1 MGFVET
7 KMINSDFLN
16 EPLNHL
22 NYIES
27 IENHGEKSYMF
38 DTDDISKKRLH
49 DFLAKT
55 AILFTH
61 KELHETLVAKLTGE
75 DWYYF
80 FKGNSYVGEGLNN
93 ILENTYFSKGNFDS
107 ICEYMNMTAIQAL
120 DDKMLNG
127 FGRVMEEHLEAEDAL
142 DWIKKRF
149 NVNLSSYKNMSE
161 VILSTDGWKSIL
173 QNNAL
178 MCCSTT
184 SQWFTEKV
192 VEARRMRIW
201 RLSTQDY
208 YDDNGTHYT
217 KAGTTDN
224 KNITTD
230 ALELMKT
237 NNLVTEE
244 YLTLT
249 DTAYVRLKDA
259 LLWFAQNES
268 ITALKKCK
276 DILSVFCDDE
286 SCCKFLA
293 NNPTLL
299 TECLNDRAF
308 ASAIF
313 NSTLARDTI
322 KANTN
327 ANNALNVFVTAIQTA
342 NTTLSKIGSGLD
354 QIPIAV
360 STANKTDGLKDSIKP
375 LMEEVTSV
383 NVAVQEYRSYISVM
397 NNLINMMSSSDPEF
411 FANLLNDSD
420 FVTWAVND
428 AAFVD
433 TMTKNEM
440 MSTALC
446 ANNGAWTAA
455 CNSQT
460 YSNGLQGSDI
470 ALNAMLANETARNT
484 AIATATSMNTMSG
497 SNTSMS
503 KLVANT
509 GALSKIIGTASAL
522 SAVMNSSVGVN
533 NVLGNGTALSTVVG
547 NGTAMNAM
555 AGSATAMGIVVNNDA
570 GMNAIV
576 NSQTAMNSIVGNNTS
591 INYVVGN
598 TKAIDHVLNNSI
610 SLVAFANST
619 AAMNAVISNDY
630 AMNRIKASAS
640 LIDTFLA
647 HGTSMKLIVNSQK
660 AMGYIVPSAYFNK
673 VVQNSS
679 ALYQI
684 VHNDTIYNYCINN
697 TSAKSMMMND
707 TAASAK
713 ILAKTL
719 GLNVDSYNNLST
731 MLNDN
736 SFCKSYIQGNTT
748 AYELLFAYKYPLDII
763 FTPDENVKNKSNR
776 YKILVSNICNPNV
789 GKIMLSSMYNHA
801 DMCEKYLFDMVS
813 WYITYEQLGNT
824 IWAVWSNMGLECLNP
839 ADTMANGTKRGLW
852 MLAQYIQNN
861 SDDPH
866 TTISYTHCIV
876 GEETTTFTVS
886 YGNNAICKF
895 SSALYNGRS
904 YDTYGVGVYT
914 FYIVID
920 D

>member
-27 IENHGEKSYMF
+27 IENHGEESYMF

-61 KELHETLVAKLTGE
+61 KELHDTLVAKLTGE

-93 ILENTYFSKGNFDS
+93 ILGSTYFSKGNFDS

-149 NVNLSSYKNMSE
+149 NVDLSSYNNMSE
-161 VILSTDGWKSIL
+161 VILSTDGWKAIL
-173 QNNAL
+173 QNKAL
-178 MCCSTT
+178 MCCATT

-192 VEARRMRIW
+192 VEARQMRIW

-217 KAGTTDN
+217 KDGTTDS
-224 KNITTD
+224 KNITPD

-286 SCCKFLA
+286 SCCNFLA

-322 KANTN
+322 KANTD
-327 ANNALNVFVTAIQTA
+327 ANNALNAFVTAIQTA

-360 STANKTDGLKDSIKP
+360 STANETDGLKDSIKP

-440 MSTALC
+440 MSNALC
-446 ANNGAWTAA
+446 ANNGAWRAA

-460 YSNGLQGSDI
+460 YSNGLQGSEI

-484 AIATATSMNTMSG
+484 AITTSTSMNTMSG

-503 KLVANT
+503 KLVANA
-509 GALSKIIGTASAL
+509 GALATIIGTASAL
-522 SAVMNSSVGVN
+522 SAMMNSSVGVN

-576 NSQTAMNSIVGNNTS
+576 NSQTAMNSIVGNSTS
-591 INYVVGN
+591 ISYVVGN
-598 TKAIDHVLNNSI
+598 TKA
-610 SLVAFANST
+610 
-619 AAMNAVISNDY
+619 
-630 AMNRIKASAS
+630 
-640 LIDTFLA
+640 
-647 HGTSMKLIVNSQK
+647 
-660 AMGYIVPSAYFNK
+660 MGY
-673 VVQNSS
+673 VVRTTIAMSTCAGNYQMINTIATTQN
-679 ALYQI
+679 
-684 VHNDTIYNYCINN
+684 
-697 TSAKSMMMND
+697 
-707 TAASAK
+707 AAS
-713 ILAKTL
+713 IW
-719 GLNVDSYNNLST
+719 LNSPTGMSYLCNIETCRNCFVASSIAMTIIANN
-731 MLNDN
+731 
-736 SFCKSYIQGNTT
+736 QGMVN
-748 AYELLFAYKYPLDII
+748 A
-763 FTPDENVKNKSNR
+763 
-776 YKILVSNICNPNV
+776 LVSNDTLLNAAASNATSRNICTGTQTSASTILSIEKPLVRFILGLSGLSVTAYDTVASISTSLDIMNTIVASSTAINFAAASSIAMNTMMTQHASIRAIMNSSV
-789 GKIMLSSMYNHA
+789 GRLALYNHA
-801 DMCEKYLFDMVS
+801 SVVEPAIKQDFTDTTCPFLNTLVSTYGGSQNWTFSDFYELTYTPAGDLYHFSDKKLFIIRFNGSPDISMKIGKFINGDQ
-813 WYITYEQLGNT
+813 YQTYPYGHFSD
-824 IWAVWSNMGLECLNP
+824 SNSNY
-839 ADTMANGTKRGLW
+839 TKDIL
-852 MLAQYIQNN
+852 L
-861 SDDPH
+861 
-866 TTISYTHCIV
+866 
-876 GEETTTFTVS
+876 
-886 YGNNAICKF
+886 CKF
-895 SSALYNGRS
+895 VSGFDVGGVNTYISNGS
-904 YDTYGVGVYT
+904 LTACYVE
-914 FYIVID
+914 I
-920 D
+920 

>member
-27 IENHGEKSYMF
+27 IENHGEESYMF

-61 KELHETLVAKLTGE
+61 KELHEILVAKLTGE

-149 NVNLSSYKNMSE
+149 NVDLSSYNNMSE
-161 VILSTDGWKSIL
+161 VILSTDGWKAIL
-173 QNNAL
+173 QNKAL
-178 MCCSTT
+178 MSCATT

-192 VEARRMRIW
+192 VEARQMRIW

-217 KAGTTDN
+217 KDGTTDS
-224 KNITTD
+224 KNITPD

-286 SCCKFLA
+286 SCCNFLA

-322 KANTN
+322 KANTD
-327 ANNALNVFVTAIQTA
+327 ANNALNAFVTAIQTA

-360 STANKTDGLKDSIKP
+360 STANETDGLKDSMKP

-433 TMTKNEM
+433 TMTKNEI

-446 ANNGAWTAA
+446 ANNGAWRAA

-460 YSNGLQGSDI
+460 YSNGLQGSEI

-484 AIATATSMNTMSG
+484 AITTSTSMNTMSG

-503 KLVANT
+503 KLVANA
-509 GALSKIIGTASAL
+509 GALATIIGTASAL
-522 SAVMNSSVGVN
+522 SAMMNSSVGVN

-555 AGSATAMGIVVNNDA
+555 AGSATAMGIVVNNDTV
-570 GMNAIV
+570 MNAIV
-576 NSQTAMNSIVGNNTS
+576 NSQTAMNAIVASTNAM
-591 INYVVGN
+591 NYLVNSDTALDKTVNSQIAMNSVVSSS
-598 TKAIDHVLNNSI
+598 NSI
-610 SLVAFANST
+610 SHVVSS
-619 AAMNAVISNDY
+619 V
-630 AMNRIKASAS
+630 
-640 LIDTFLA
+640 
-647 HGTSMKLIVNSQK
+647 K
-660 AMGYIVPSAYFNK
+660 AMGYIVKTAIG
-673 VVQNSS
+673 
-679 ALYQI
+679 L
-684 VHNDTIYNYCINN
+684 N
-697 TSAKSMMMND
+697 TSANNQAMITAIAGND
-707 TAASAK
+707 TTATIWLNSNGVSYITSSNTCQSAFMSDANVSK
-713 ILAKTL
+713 VINNQN
-719 GLNVDSYNNLST
+719 GLNVIMSDSSLITMVCASTSKFTALCNNST
-731 MLNDN
+731 ACGLFCDSQTARTAMYDNASVTQPVIQNSQNMLNTMKTRSSSVETTAEIDCYIPVNRCFLLEYSMEYNHDLINVQWSSFIYLFIDVVSNSKRYEVHVVKNDTHNIPVNRFMRNNNSSEPGAINTPHVSGIYGNDNN
-736 SFCKSYIQGNTT
+736 SFKYSEYNK
-748 AYELLFAYKYPLDII
+748 AVYFAI
-763 FTPDENVKNKSNR
+763 
-776 YKILVSNICNPNV
+776 
-789 GKIMLSSMYNHA
+789 
-801 DMCEKYLFDMVS
+801 
-813 WYITYEQLGNT
+813 
-824 IWAVWSNMGLECLNP
+824 
-839 ADTMANGTKRGLW
+839 
-852 MLAQYIQNN
+852 
-861 SDDPH
+861 
-866 TTISYTHCIV
+866 
-876 GEETTTFTVS
+876 
-886 YGNNAICKF
+886 
-895 SSALYNGRS
+895 
-904 YDTYGVGVYT
+904 
-914 FYIVID
+914 
-920 D
+920 

>member
-61 KELHETLVAKLTGE
+61 KELHEILVAKLTGE

-142 DWIKKRF
+142 DWVKKRF

-161 VILSTDGWKSIL
+161 VILSTDGWKAIL

-178 MCCSTT
+178 MCCATT

-192 VEARRMRIW
+192 VESRRMRIW

-217 KAGTTDN
+217 KAGVTDN

-286 SCCKFLA
+286 SCCNFLA

-322 KANTN
+322 KANTD
-327 ANNALNVFVTAIQTA
+327 ANNALNAFVTAIQTA

-360 STANKTDGLKDSIKP
+360 STANETDGLKDSIKP

-460 YSNGLQGSDI
+460 YSNGLQGSEI

-503 KLVANT
+503 KLVANA

-576 NSQTAMNSIVGNNTS
+576 NSQTAMNSIAGSSN
-591 INYVVGN
+591 
-598 TKAIDHVLNNSI
+598 
-610 SLVAFANST
+610 
-619 AAMNAVISNDY
+619 AMNYLVNSDTL
-630 AMNRIKASAS
+630 MNKV
-640 LIDTFLA
+640 
-647 HGTSMKLIVNSQK
+647 VNSQVAMNVVASTSTSISYIVASVK
-660 AMGYIVPSAYFNK
+660 AMGYIVNTAIG
-673 VVQNSS
+673 
-679 ALYQI
+679 L
-684 VHNDTIYNYCINN
+684 N
-697 TSAKSMMMND
+697 TSANDQSMITAIAGND
-707 TAASAK
+707 TAATIWLNSNGVSYITSSNTCKSAFMSDTNV
-713 ILAKTL
+713 AKVINNQN
-719 GLNVDSYNNLST
+719 GLNVIMNNPSLITMICSSASKFTTLCNSSSGCTAFCDSQTARTAMYDNATVTQSIIGNSNT
-731 MLNDN
+731 MLNAMKTRSKYQESLD
-736 SFCKSYIQGNTT
+736 SSSLMIDTHRCFILTSSIAKNTGWGSNMSIYVT
-748 AYELLFAYKYPLDII
+748 IDYVFDTILDTNNRVYKEFNTGSGTSSGTIGKDMPINKFAYGGTTDGAKPVIYWYYS
-763 FTPDENVKNKSNR
+763 ENHGSSNSCNYNDVR
-776 YKILVSNICNPNV
+776 Y
-789 GKIMLSSMYNHA
+789 
-801 DMCEKYLFDMVS
+801 F
-813 WYITYEQLGNT
+813 
-824 IWAVWSNMGLECLNP
+824 
-839 ADTMANGTKRGLW
+839 
-852 MLAQYIQNN
+852 
-861 SDDPH
+861 
-866 TTISYTHCIV
+866 
-876 GEETTTFTVS
+876 
-886 YGNNAICKF
+886 
-895 SSALYNGRS
+895 
-904 YDTYGVGVYT
+904 
-914 FYIVID
+914 VI
-920 D
+920 

>member
-61 KELHETLVAKLTGE
+61 KELHETLVTKLTGE

-161 VILSTDGWKSIL
+161 VILSTDGWKAIL

-178 MCCSTT
+178 MCCATT

-249 DTAYVRLKDA
+249 DTAYARLKDA

-327 ANNALNVFVTAIQTA
+327 ANNALNAFVTAIQTA

-455 CNSQT
+455 CNSQA
-460 YSNGLQGSDI
+460 YSNGLQGSEI
-470 ALNAMLANETARNT
+470 ALNAMLVNETARNT

-503 KLVANT
+503 KLVANA
-509 GALSKIIGTASAL
+509 GALSAIIGTPSAL
-522 SAVMNSSVGVN
+522 SAMMNSSVGVN

-547 NGTAMNAM
+547 NSTAMNAM

-576 NSQTAMNSIVGNNTS
+576 NSQTAMNSIVGSSNAMNYLVNSDTS
-591 INYVVGN
+591 MNKVV
-598 TKAIDHVLNNSI
+598 NSQ
-610 SLVAFANST
+610 V
-619 AAMNAVISNDY
+619 AMNAVASTSTSISY
-630 AMNRIKASAS
+630 IVAS
-640 LIDTFLA
+640 
-647 HGTSMKLIVNSQK
+647 VK
-660 AMGYIVPSAYFNK
+660 AMGYIVKTAIG
-673 VVQNSS
+673 
-679 ALYQI
+679 L
-684 VHNDTIYNYCINN
+684 N
-697 TSAKSMMMND
+697 TSANNQPMITAIAGND
-707 TAASAK
+707 NAATIWLNSSGVNYITSSSICQSVFMSDTYIGK
-713 ILAKTL
+713 VINNQN
-719 GLNVDSYNNLST
+719 GLNLIINTPSFISMICSSTSKFTTLCNSSSGCAAFCDSQTTRTAMYDNASLTQSIIGNSNI
-731 MLNDN
+731 MLNAMRAR
-736 SFCKSYIQGNTT
+736 SKTNT
-748 AYELLFAYKYPLDII
+748 
-763 FTPDENVKNKSNR
+763 VKD
-776 YKILVSNICNPNV
+776 
-789 GKIMLSSMYNHA
+789 SST
-801 DMCEKYLFDMVS
+801 V
-813 WYITYEQLGNT
+813 YIT
-824 IWAVWSNMGLECLNP
+824 
-839 ADTMANGTKRGLW
+839 NGTKCFTLECSISTSSGTTFNSPRLVKLSLYSDPLIAPGKKDY
-852 MLAQYIQNN
+852 YIKKFWTNDINHLTINRFMRNMNN
-861 SDDPH
+861 P
-866 TTISYTHCIV
+866 YIV
-876 GEETTTFTVS
+876 GSVGESNSIEDGFVTTYHITNIS
-886 YGNNAICKF
+886 C
-895 SSALYNGRS
+895 
-904 YDTYGVGVYT
+904 VY
-914 FYIVID
+914 FVI
-920 D
+920 

>member
-61 KELHETLVAKLTGE
+61 KELHGTLVAKLTGE

-107 ICEYMNMTAIQAL
+107 ICEYMNMTAIQAMNTN
-120 DDKMLNG
+120 MLNG

-149 NVNLSSYKNMSE
+149 NVDLSSYENMTE

-178 MCCSTT
+178 MSCATT

-192 VEARRMRIW
+192 VEARRLRIW

-217 KAGTTDN
+217 KDGNPDN
-224 KNITTD
+224 KNITPD

-286 SCCKFLA
+286 SCCNFLA

-313 NSTLARDTI
+313 NSTVARDTI

-327 ANNALNVFVTAIQTA
+327 ANNALNAFVTAIQTA
-342 NTTLSKIGSGLD
+342 NTTLSNIGSGLD
-354 QIPIAV
+354 QIPVAVGIA
-360 STANKTDGLKDSIKP
+360 NDTDGLKDSIKP
-375 LMEEVTSV
+375 LIEEVTSV

-411 FANLLNDSD
+411 FANLLNDRD

-446 ANNGAWTAA
+446 ANNGAWRAA

-460 YSNGLQGSDI
+460 YSNGLQGSEI

-484 AIATATSMNTMSG
+484 AITTTTSMNTMSG

-503 KLVANT
+503 KLVANA
-509 GALSKIIGTASAL
+509 GALATIIGTASAL
-522 SAVMNSSVGVN
+522 SAMMNSSVGVN

-570 GMNAIV
+570 VMNAIV
-576 NSQTAMNSIVGNNTS
+576 NSQTAMNAIASNDNGMNHVLSTDKAINYLLSTNLS
-591 INYVVGN
+591 INIICGTYNFAV
-598 TKAIDHVLNNSI
+598 KFLNNSLAMSHGVNS
-610 SLVAFANST
+610 SLFLNALYNN
-619 AAMNAVISNDY
+619 AAMLEPVIQGSSIAINALATKSVIVDKS
-630 AMNRIKASAS
+630 RIFAE
-640 LIDTFLA
+640 
-647 HGTSMKLIVNSQK
+647 
-660 AMGYIVPSAYFNK
+660 P
-673 VVQNSS
+673 
-679 ALYQI
+679 
-684 VHNDTIYNYCINN
+684 
-697 TSAKSMMMND
+697 
-707 TAASAK
+707 
-713 ILAKTL
+713 
-719 GLNVDSYNNLST
+719 SYNGST
-731 MLNDN
+731 P
-736 SFCKSYIQGNTT
+736 I
-748 AYELLFAYKYPLDII
+748 
-763 FTPDENVKNKSNR
+763 
-776 YKILVSNICNPNV
+776 NI
-789 GKIMLSSMYNHA
+789 
-801 DMCEKYLFDMVS
+801 
-813 WYITYEQLGNT
+813 
-824 IWAVWSNMGLECLNP
+824 
-839 ADTMANGTKRGLW
+839 
-852 MLAQYIQNN
+852 
-861 SDDPH
+861 
-866 TTISYTHCIV
+866 
-876 GEETTTFTVS
+876 
-886 YGNNAICKF
+886 GNNARAYEGKCFVLNEYIGGRYHPYDEKNWNKQINIPQTSAGENICYINTGNYIVGSPGLHKPAYDGQYRDPINKF
-895 SSALYNGRS
+895 ASSAYATNNYFTG
-904 YDTYGVGVYT
+904 GVTIYLT
-914 FYIVID
+914 IVKIP
-920 D
+920 